1 MLDLK
6 EVFNGKALSF
16 EDFEKAVNEKKM
28 KLADLSGGEYVSK
41 AKFDAQTAQVEELTK
56 QIKQRDTDIK
66 TVQDQLANAK
76 TDEGKLLEVNK
87 NLEDLKAKYVTDTQA
102 LTEKIAR
109 QSYEFKVKER
119 ASGLKFSS
127 NSAKKAFINE
137 ALTQDF
143 KDDDL
148 KGFDDFLKQYKAGDP
163 AAFAEEQSKP
173 KFSQPGGTQQP
184 PADVNGFN
192 FNVPIL
198 NPLYKK

>member
-1 MLDLK
+1 MIDLK
-6 EVFNGKALSF
+6 EIFNGKALNY
-16 EDFEKAVNEKKM
+16 EDFEKAVNEKKL

-66 TVQDQLANAK
+66 AVQDQLTNAK
-76 TDEGKLLEVNK
+76 TDEGKLLEVSK
-87 NLEDLKAKYVTDTQA
+87 NLEDLKAKYTTDTQA

-119 ASGLKFSS
+119 VNGLKFSS

-137 ALTQDF
+137 ALTKDF

-148 KGFDDFLKQYKAGDP
+148 KGFDDFLKEYKTGDP
-163 AAFAEEQSKP
+163 AAFTEEQSKP

-192 FNVPIL
+192 FNVPVL

>member
-1 MLDLK
+1 MIDLK
-6 EVFNGKALSF
+6 EIFNGKALSF
-16 EDFEKAVNEKKM
+16 EDFEKAVNEKKL

-66 TVQDQLANAK
+66 AVQDQLTNAK
-76 TDEGKLLEVNK
+76 TDEGKLLEVSK
-87 NLEDLKAKYVTDTQA
+87 NLEDLKAKYTTDTQA

-119 ASGLKFSS
+119 VNGLKFSS

-137 ALTQDF
+137 ALTKDF

-148 KGFDDFLKQYKAGDP
+148 KGFDDFLKEYKTGDP
-163 AAFAEEQSKP
+163 AAFVEEQSKP

-192 FNVPIL
+192 FNVPVL